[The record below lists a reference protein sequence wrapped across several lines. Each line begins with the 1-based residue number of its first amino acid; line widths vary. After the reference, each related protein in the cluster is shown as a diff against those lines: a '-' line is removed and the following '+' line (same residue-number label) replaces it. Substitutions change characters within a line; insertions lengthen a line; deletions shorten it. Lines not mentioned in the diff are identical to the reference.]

1 MSNACNSDKTLSVA
15 LAVSAALWGL
25 YWLPLRTIESAG
37 LSGAWSVV
45 FFNACPLLVLCPL
58 LLFNFRK
65 LKNLFWPTV
74 LAAVMIGLAFTL
86 YANGLVETT
95 VARAT
100 LLYYLTPVWSTIL
113 GVVWLSE
120 RLTKARIVA
129 ICVAFI
135 GLILLLSGG
144 GATQAPLNIGD
155 LYSFLSGI
163 CWAAGIAALNRW
175 ASIPIVPLTTFVFL
189 FTTMMSAAL
198 ATLFYSDPVPLL
210 AEIRIAFPTAAFWSI
225 VILLPCFFIIF
236 RVSQFLFP
244 GRVGI
249 LTMSE
254 VIVAIVSAAVLLPE
268 EVLLPVQWLGAV
280 AIIFAGI
287 VEVVFGFN
295 KDRPGN
301 AISGNPDQQ

>member
-1 MSNACNSDKTLSVA
+1 MSNASGSDKTLSVA
-15 LAVSAALWGL
+15 LAVGAALWGL
-25 YWLPLRTIESAG
+25 YWLPLRTIENAG

-58 LLFNFRK
+58 LLFHYRK
-65 LKNLFWPTV
+65 LAGLFWPTV

-100 LLYYLTPVWSTIL
+100 LLYYLTPVWSTML
-113 GVVWLSE
+113 GVIWLSE
-120 RLTKARIVA
+120 PLTKARIVA

-144 GATQAPLNIGD
+144 GVTQLPLNKGD

-163 CWAAGIAALNRW
+163 FWAVGLATLNRW
-175 ASIPIVPLTTFVFL
+175 AAIPIIPLTAFVFM
-189 FTTMMSAAL
+189 FTTAMSAVL
-198 ATLFYSDPVPLL
+198 ASVFYADPVPLL
-210 AEIRIAFPTAAFWSI
+210 SEIRVAFPTAAFWSI
-225 VILLPCFFIIF
+225 VILLPCFFVIF
-236 RVSQFLFP
+236 RVSQILFP
-244 GRVGI
+244 GRVGL

-254 VIVAIVSAAVLLPE
+254 VIVAIISAAVLLPE
-268 EVLLPVQWLGAV
+268 EILMPVQWLGAL

-287 VEVVFGFN
+287 VEVAFGYN
-295 KDRPGN
+295 KSEP
-301 AISGNPDQQ
+301 